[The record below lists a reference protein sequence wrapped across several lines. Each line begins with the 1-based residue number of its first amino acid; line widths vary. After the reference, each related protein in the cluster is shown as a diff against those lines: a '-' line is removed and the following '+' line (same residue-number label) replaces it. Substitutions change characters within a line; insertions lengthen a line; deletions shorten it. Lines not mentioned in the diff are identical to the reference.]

1 MAEGGVSP
9 ASVSQKKKTC
19 PKCCVAGKWKA
30 IKQHFELMPGHK
42 ENQNQYQKAV
52 ECGQAFFGE
61 QRMSLVED
69 ASVVVEQAEI
79 EGIVWRLGE
88 GNIGSDNRMG
98 MGGSLN
104 RISVICDPKKPEN
117 PGPTQSSG

>member
-1 MAEGGVSP
+1 MAEGGASP

-52 ECGQAFFGE
+52 ECGQGAAAANNAQEGRAGNNDSNE
-61 QRMSLVED
+61 SGLVSWEWEAD
-69 ASVVVEQAEI
+69 
-79 EGIVWRLGE
+79 
-88 GNIGSDNRMG
+88 
-98 MGGSLN
+98 
-104 RISVICDPKKPEN
+104 
-117 PGPTQSSG
+117 